1 MFRVLWEPIFLC
13 KLRSWI
19 CFVLSSYLYSSYLV
33 VLPTNSESTTCC
45 NQTRILMEEL
55 GHKPSHKT
63 VDSWFVL
70 PTRCAGVKDGAEFEG
85 RPNQWLVELEI
96 HAMQRRSPLT
106 LLIILCYACR
116 QEPHITVSWDASS
129 TSRWRQMQRLTAKH
143 LEGSLVEEWGIEVSK
158 SEETP
163 HENLQNQLTRI

>member
-1 MFRVLWEPIFLC
+1 VSEFGDYMRWIPRWGSLWMVFPSVSAPHFISVSPPMSILLPL
-13 KLRSWI
+13 LRSLGIPSFWANI
-19 CFVLSSYLYSSYLV
+19 HLPVSVYHVCSFVI
-33 VLPTNSESTTCC
+33 ES
-45 NQTRILMEEL
+45 
-55 GHKPSHKT
+55 
-63 VDSWFVL
+63 
-70 PTRCAGVKDGAEFEG
+70 
-85 RPNQWLVELEI
+85 
-96 HAMQRRSPLT
+96 LT